1 MKHRSISSALLM
13 AALGLARA
21 APAAQQAS
29 PPAASEAAKPVATL
43 GEVDVSALREVDE
56 KPYDKIYKG
65 MELFQRHHALAPAA
79 ALRFR
84 LYPRVAPL
92 DTAGLVVKLSGDKL
106 DQTLPLD
113 AQLGFSLPRD
123 AAAAAEGAFVSTN
136 RPAKSFAWRVDVRSP
151 GVPANA
157 RRLGDLRLECK
168 VDLMAADL
176 AAGIKTPAFH
186 LLVAAGVDPCNNR
199 GVSMLYFGERP
210 VFGVALVAGKRR
222 QELPAFALFGSK
234 SPDFVA
240 DMLDWKLLRDRLY
253 YIPLWDESWPDD
265 TLVELTYVDDALNGP
280 AAAAHGQPK
289 E

>member
-1 MKHRSISSALLM
+1 MKHRIISSALLM
-13 AALGLARA
+13 AALGLARV
-21 APAAQQAS
+21 APAAQQAGA
-29 PPAASEAAKPVATL
+29 PAAEAAKPVATL

-65 MELFQRHHALAPAA
+65 MELFERYHAQAPAA

-92 DTAGLVVKLSGDKL
+92 DTAGLVVKLSGDKIE
-106 DQTLPLD
+106 QTLPLD

-136 RPAKSFAWRVDVRSP
+136 RPAKSFAWRADIRSP

-186 LLVAAGVDPCNNR
+186 LLLAAGVDPCTNR

-234 SPDFVA
+234 SPEFVA
-240 DMLDWKLLRDRLY
+240 NMLDWKLLRDRLY
-253 YIPLWDESWPDD
+253 YIPLWDESWSDD
-265 TLVELTYVDDALNGP
+265 TLVELSYVDDVLSAP
-280 AAAAHGQPK
+280 ATAAHGQPK